1 MPIDQQT
8 SQTFHVLKFC
18 SILMVIFGHF
28 FGEIALSWVPV
39 TVGLIIFSFS
49 SGMFTSMKY
58 DGAFE
63 IKKFWKNKFR
73 RLGVNLLVID
83 IILLVLFIYKGE
95 KNIWTFH
102 SFINAVGLNGF
113 LNWLHITSVSPFG
126 KGMWFFTLL
135 LIFYFIY
142 PLLNMINK
150 KYYFFLTF
158 VFIILAYWFNLNFK
172 YGHALYLTACG
183 FIIGVCVGK
192 NQIALS
198 PGISKILSIVTL
210 CVMISMNFF
219 YHYKQL
225 NFFLILF
232 FSIFFIFSV
241 YDIILNEKIYES
253 AIFFSGCL
261 LEIYLL
267 HPYFFISFTTVR
279 VINFVVSL
287 ILILFLAKSAAS
299 FSQVISRQYLS

>member
-113 LNWLHITSVSPFG
+113 LNWLHI
-126 KGMWFFTLL
+126 
-135 LIFYFIY
+135 
-142 PLLNMINK
+142 
-150 KYYFFLTF
+150 
-158 VFIILAYWFNLNFK
+158 
-172 YGHALYLTACG
+172 
-183 FIIGVCVGK
+183 
-192 NQIALS
+192 
-198 PGISKILSIVTL
+198 
-210 CVMISMNFF
+210 
-219 YHYKQL
+219 
-225 NFFLILF
+225 
-232 FSIFFIFSV
+232 
-241 YDIILNEKIYES
+241 
-253 AIFFSGCL
+253 
-261 LEIYLL
+261 
-267 HPYFFISFTTVR
+267 FISFTHVR

-299 FSQVISRQYLS
+299 FSQVISRRYLS

>member
-1 MPIDQQT
+1 MIMPIDQQT

-95 KNIWTFH
+95 K
-102 SFINAVGLNGF
+102 
-113 LNWLHITSVSPFG
+113 
-126 KGMWFFTLL
+126 
-135 LIFYFIY
+135 
-142 PLLNMINK
+142 
-150 KYYFFLTF
+150 
-158 VFIILAYWFNLNFK
+158 
-172 YGHALYLTACG
+172 
-183 FIIGVCVGK
+183 
-192 NQIALS
+192 
-198 PGISKILSIVTL
+198 
-210 CVMISMNFF
+210 
-219 YHYKQL
+219 
-225 NFFLILF
+225 
-232 FSIFFIFSV
+232 
-241 YDIILNEKIYES
+241 KIYKS

-267 HPYFFISFTTVR
+267 HPYFFISFTHVR